1 MHIKGLLLLHYS
13 PHVQRSAISEAKR
26 EDIRKHGI
34 ESSNKNLDG
43 DHEVDLQQALWV
55 TLASDIDSRTSCPT
69 TRTGPMPVEVT
80 TVAKQQMPVELII
93 TAPQLAVIPRSCADT
108 IPKTLDPSAE
118 LVVFATFLNLWAL
131 GKAFVE
137 LLEEGINIPAWL
149 AFNSEDGVNVVSDDS
164 LAEMPI
170 VLTLLILTRKL
181 SGLAFMLSMG
191 TSEG

>member
-13 PHVQRSAISEAKR
+13 PQVQRSAISEAKR

-43 DHEVDLQQALWV
+43 DHEVNLQQGL
-55 TLASDIDSRTSCPT
+55 R
-69 TRTGPMPVEVT
+69 
-80 TVAKQQMPVELII
+80 
-93 TAPQLAVIPRSCADT
+93 
-108 IPKTLDPSAE
+108 
-118 LVVFATFLNLWAL
+118 
-131 GKAFVE
+131 AFVE